1 MKHAPAK
8 CSHCKGDVICTAFN
22 FSLPIVFRFAC
33 FFMDPT
39 WTMGL
44 LSGMSTLSVPRCDL
58 WHTHAETESCTVLLL
73 SAISPGAIYG
83 ATCTSPCVCASACV
97 FRPLLVYALWLV
109 LVIHSQIPRTNS
121 LLALYLP
128 PRLFLF
134 LFALICRWQ
143 YQILSDIF
151 PIILQYQEVKP
162 CRGQTDI

>member
-97 FRPLLVYALWLV
+97 FRPLLVYAFMISSCHSFPDSQNQFFAGSLSPSPSLSLSFCTHLPLTVPDSLWHFSHNPTV
-109 LVIHSQIPRTNS
+109 PGS
-121 LLALYLP
+121 
-128 PRLFLF
+128 
-134 LFALICRWQ
+134 
-143 YQILSDIF
+143 
-151 PIILQYQEVKP
+151 
-162 CRGQTDI
+162 